1 MSKDLEWGAE
11 AGASQPGSSRWA
23 PSRSARAQSSSQ
35 QWHRPVYGAT
45 AEKDDDDSYDGYP
58 AAPSHHSLGVD
69 EQGRPVYREST
80 LAWFLRASEPIV
92 FWAACTLIAAFSC
105 ISIVRITRSPHF
117 PASLPEGRDGR
128 SIQVGYIANSTEAVN
143 AFKGCRQGAGGDVLR
158 SDMGRDRFPDFIVAG
173 SRGAPTR
180 ELHALLDEKS
190 VACAAASPFD
200 DFFSDPKWRTPG
212 AIPLKDQRA
221 YVKDNYARCTREDKY
236 LGAPRF
242 QTNED
247 LLYAGWAPRRM
258 CETMG
263 PDETRALLLLG
274 NPVENALTVFAGTL
288 ENTPEREFNGWIRR
302 SEAALAEEA
311 ADAARKA
318 AKKASESKASESKA
332 SKAHS
337 NGFSKTSSKETSSK
351 EPSKDT
357 SAAGDG
363 AKDAEGGDDDASKLG
378 RDPDSKAK
386 EEPEEEEEEEEEAA
400 WITYD
405 AEGFRKV
412 LDVDLAIAE
421 VCGSD
426 FMLPE
431 DHPEFKR
438 NAECCAKVALEQG
451 YERWPG
457 CGAERGC
464 ATVKHSGSSDV
475 SSGISSGTSTSS
487 TLGGATRRKRI
498 GRPTSVYE
506 SDACARKGELAFS
519 PVRAGVYV
527 NQLKRFYEYVPPQ
540 NVLVVTADQA
550 FSSGMAT
557 LAVVLIEWRM
567 LGLPLV
573 DPVSVTSDLMLATA
587 AASAGAGLSGLE
599 HPGRRI
605 EDGDEAVLSLPRLDV
620 VHQSALRTYPHW
632 RGGGNGGVGDNSD
645 ARFASPRRRSYP
657 YPNPGGLTPLARA
670 ASVDVAST
678 TRRTWRDALRFVE
691 HIGAR
696 GFHSWGWTG
705 GVSHATRKASEL
717 VERARRGAEFDASK
731 VSVARRLLGG
741 DAVGALGKPH
751 RRGGKGADA
760 GADAGGAEGG
770 GDVDDAFFED
780 FSFSPGL
787 RYFAELPRGFA
798 VDTAIDPP
806 TRQKLHR
813 FYDPHVESLNALIG
827 NGEIRWWDEDG
838 RDVAALQEETLLG
851 GIREYET
858 EQDERASTAG
868 AGGAVDEANFAEE

>member
-1 MSKDLEWGAE
+1 MDQAE
-11 AGASQPGSSRWA
+11 RG
-23 PSRSARAQSSSQ
+23 
-35 QWHRPVYGAT
+35 
-45 AEKDDDDSYDGYP
+45 
-58 AAPSHHSLGVD
+58 
-69 EQGRPVYREST
+69 
-80 LAWFLRASEPIV
+80 
-92 FWAACTLIAAFSC
+92 
-105 ISIVRITRSPHF
+105 
-117 PASLPEGRDGR
+117 
-128 SIQVGYIANSTEAVN
+128 
-143 AFKGCRQGAGGDVLR
+143 GAGG
-158 SDMGRDRFPDFIVAG
+158 G
-173 SRGAPTR
+173 SRRRRA
-180 ELHALLDEKS
+180 KS
-190 VACAAASPFD
+190 GGEGF
-200 DFFSDPKWRTPG
+200 R
-212 AIPLKDQRA
+212 
-221 YVKDNYARCTREDKY
+221 
-236 LGAPRF
+236 
-242 QTNED
+242 
-247 LLYAGWAPRRM
+247 
-258 CETMG
+258 
-263 PDETRALLLLG
+263 
-274 NPVENALTVFAGTL
+274 VEGF
-288 ENTPEREFNGWIRR
+288 
-302 SEAALAEEA
+302 
-311 ADAARKA
+311 
-318 AKKASESKASESKA
+318 

-337 NGFSKTSSKETSSK
+337 NGFSKTSSSKDVSSK
-351 EPSKDT
+351 EPSKDA

-363 AKDAEGGDDDASKLG
+363 AKDAEGGDDASKLG

-386 EEPEEEEEEEEEAA
+386 EEPEEEEEEEAA

-475 SSGISSGTSTSS
+475 SSGTSSGTSTSS

-599 HPGRRI
+599 NSGLERPGRRI
-605 EDGDEAVLSLPRLDV
+605 EDGDEAGLSLPRLDV

-806 TRQKLHR
+806 TRQKPSTTRTLNLLGRGVWATAGRAAAGAPAAASASTRRTGRHR
-813 FYDPHVESLNALIG
+813 PAHAPEAPQVLNQRVQARRVPNTAGDVKTSGDECESSATWEQAHRLPVATARG
-827 NGEIRWWDEDG
+827 DRWWDGG
-838 RDVAALQEETLLG
+838 RPETGFNIAPNSGRLVQEVPIQRQFGCSAASESTRRSRTIAVADLG
-851 GIREYET
+851 
-858 EQDERASTAG
+858 ASTADS
-868 AGGAVDEANFAEE
+868 ATVGGRGTSSARHRDEADNGYVQT

>member
-11 AGASQPGSSRWA
+11 AGTSQPGSSRWA
-23 PSRSARAQSSSQ
+23 PSRSARAHSSSQ

-69 EQGRPVYREST
+69 EQGRPMYKEST
-80 LAWFLRASEPIV
+80 LAWFFRASEPIV

-173 SRGAPTR
+173 SRGAPTQ

-247 LLYAGWAPRRM
+247 LLYSGWAPRRM

-274 NPVENALTVFAGTL
+274 NPVENALTVFTGTL

-311 ADAARKA
+311 A
-318 AKKASESKASESKA
+318 EKA
-332 SKAHS
+332 SKSHS
-337 NGFSKTSSKETSSK
+337 KAPSKAGFSKTSK
-351 EPSKDT
+351 EPSKAAPSA
-357 SAAGDG
+357 SAATDG
-363 AKDAEGGDDDASKLG
+363 AKDAEGGDDASKLG
-378 RDPDSKAK
+378 GDPDASSGETTASKAK
-386 EEPEEEEEEEEEAA
+386 EEPKEEPKEEEEAA

-475 SSGISSGTSTSS
+475 SSGTSSGTSSASGTSTSS

-498 GRPTSVYE
+498 GRPSSVYE

-587 AASAGAGLSGLE
+587 AASTGAGLSGLENSGLE

-605 EDGDEAVLSLPRLDV
+605 EDGDEAGLSLPRPDV

-632 RGGGNGGVGDNSD
+632 RGGGNGGVGDSD
-645 ARFASPRRRSYP
+645 RKTFAAPRIRSYP
-657 YPNPGGLTPLARA
+657 YPNPGGLTPLTRA

-678 TRRTWRDALRFVE
+678 TARRTWRDALRFVE
-691 HIGAR
+691 HI
-696 GFHSWGWTG
+696 
-705 GVSHATRKASEL
+705 L
-717 VERARRGAEFDASK
+717 
-731 VSVARRLLGG
+731 
-741 DAVGALGKPH
+741 
-751 RRGGKGADA
+751 
-760 GADAGGAEGG
+760 
-770 GDVDDAFFED
+770 
-780 FSFSPGL
+780 
-787 RYFAELPRGFA
+787 
-798 VDTAIDPP
+798 
-806 TRQKLHR
+806 
-813 FYDPHVESLNALIG
+813 SLIH
-827 NGEIRWWDEDG
+827 I
-838 RDVAALQEETLLG
+838 
-851 GIREYET
+851 
-858 EQDERASTAG
+858 
-868 AGGAVDEANFAEE
+868 